1 MRARRLVAVL
11 VAVLALYLVLAG
23 YRGVLLVRSGEP
35 AAVGLGVGVLIL
47 PVVAGL
53 LVAREVRFGSQ
64 TQRLGEQL
72 AAEGGLPVDDL
83 PRRRSGRVVRAAADA
98 RFEQFRDE
106 VDAAPQDWRPWYRLG
121 IAYDDAGDRSRA
133 RAAMRRA
140 IALAPPRR

>member
-11 VAVLALYLVLAG
+11 VAVLALYLVLVG